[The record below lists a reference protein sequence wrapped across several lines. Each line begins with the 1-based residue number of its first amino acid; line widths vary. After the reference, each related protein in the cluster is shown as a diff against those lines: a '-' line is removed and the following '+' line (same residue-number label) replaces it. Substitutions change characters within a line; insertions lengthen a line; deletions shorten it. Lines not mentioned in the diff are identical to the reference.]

1 MAIHDIKVGE
11 GVIPNLPTAV
21 GFNVDPLAFGSMD
34 SAIKSQITRL
44 DKSVK
49 NAEDSIDM
57 FSQATDKL
65 TNFRVDNHVQQQ
77 VLDETKK
84 SSGIE
89 NVFSTT
95 TLESLKSPYGAK
107 IVESAYNKFVSDPK
121 IANVIMEQTY
131 ADKYQKDL
139 AKINDPGLRQMAIED
154 YQAYRMGDM
163 TGDQLVAD
171 DYQELDLPKII
182 GLDFKAMVPKVEE
195 EMKRIDKNQF
205 HANYVSSIKRRNAEA
220 MRGVFENRLSD
231 PKFVNNLAAKG
242 LYDKGQGKL
251 TPEGESYVNSLIEQY
266 TIDDFKITKV
276 KYDKTDTNINVTKTS
291 TSTYN
296 GNHNV
301 NVSGGTS
308 KTVTI
313 NKNGEVSIP
322 KFEGNNKAAKAANT
336 WQDMLGKDYGINL
349 QAHPSYFT
357 NIDKSTDDN
366 GDPVTP
372 KAMEGFLIKKALKDE
387 RQSAFSIMAFGHDVT
402 KTAQEIL
409 ADYEDDKAHKIGYG
423 RYLIKKGGKDKK
435 LLGIFEKMD
444 AVDKSK
450 FLLRAVD
457 EAKEFLANNNVTPTK
472 PSTKNSTTSPAP
484 KYKAKL
490 KKNNNKDS
498 GY

>member
-89 NVFSTT
+89 NVFSTA

-139 AKINDPGLRQMAIED
+139 TKINDPVLRQMAIED
-154 YQAYRMGDM
+154 YQSYRMGEK

-182 GLDFKAMVPKVEE
+182 GTDFKAIVPKVEE
-195 EMKRIDKNQF
+195 NMKRNNTFQ
-205 HANYVSSIKRRNAEA
+205 ANYIESLKTRDADT
-220 MRGVFENRLSD
+220 MRLVFENRLTD
-231 PKFVNNLAAKG
+231 PKFVNNLVAKG
-242 LYDKGQGKL
+242 LYDKAQGKL
-251 TPEGESYVNSLIEQY
+251 TPEGESYIKNLTDQY
-266 TIDDFKITKV
+266 TIEDAKKKNIRW
-276 KYDKTDTNINVTKTS
+276 DKQVNEYKSNITKTS
-291 TSTYN
+291 TYT
-296 GNHNV
+296 GTQTI

-349 QAHPSYFT
+349 QAQPSYFT
-357 NIDKSTDDN
+357 NIDKSIDDN

-423 RYLIKKGGKDKK
+423 RYLTKKGGKDKK

-472 PSTKNSTTSPAP
+472 LSTKNSTTSPAP